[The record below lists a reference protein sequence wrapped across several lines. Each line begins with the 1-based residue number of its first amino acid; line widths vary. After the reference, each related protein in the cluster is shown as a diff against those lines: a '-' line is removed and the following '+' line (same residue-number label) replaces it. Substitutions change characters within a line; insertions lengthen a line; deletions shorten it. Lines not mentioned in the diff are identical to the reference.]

1 MKRRAILFFLLFL
14 LQMGSVPTL
23 AAEPTVAAQG
33 AALIDG
39 KTGRLLW
46 GKNADVPL
54 AMAST
59 TKIMTA
65 ILVLERARLTE
76 VVTVSKNAAQQPKV
90 HMSLQEGEQ
99 WQVGDLL
106 SAMLLRSYNDA
117 AVALA
122 EQVSGNVAKFCAE
135 MTKKAKEIGA
145 RDTVFGSPNGL
156 DSHLT
161 AEQHHST
168 AYDMALL
175 GRYAMQ
181 NQKFREI
188 VSAQYWDVPPTNKD
202 SDGYHLENAN
212 RLIHKGEKDTQSYL
226 YQYATGIKTGDT
238 DQAGR
243 CIVASARKDG
253 VELIC
258 VLFGDPQ
265 GDKYRYTRFENAPK
279 FFNWGFENYSSVSV
293 SELNLQSSFSVPVE
307 NGAFEDGGGLTAT
320 ADVSGKI
327 IAGTR
332 DFVSGVIS
340 SKDTITPNVTYR
352 DGAAALTAPIAAGDE
367 VGTVTYTCNGAAIL
381 TATLTADNSVD
392 EIGNMI
398 SANPSESPLIFDPG
412 ASDTGSPWLFWVLI
426 AVAILAIFMIIRI
439 IILRSNRRRRRR
451 RRGAAARSRT
461 AAPIRSRSRSRRFR

>member
-1 MKRRAILFFLLFL
+1 MKRVISAMLIFI
-14 LQMGSVPTL
+14 
-23 AAEPTVAAQG
+23 TVIG
-33 AALIDG
+33 LMPAALAEAAPEAPTTKHICLMDAN
-39 KTGRLLW
+39 TGAVLYEKDARS
-46 GKNADVPL
+46 KAYP
-54 AMAST
+54 AST
-59 TKIMTA
+59 TKIMTT
-65 ILVLERARLTE
+65 ILALELCDDLEEKVNVGSSFDKRGSLMKFSNNEELRIIDLIYGTMM
-76 VVTVSKNAAQQPKV
+76 VS
-90 HMSLQEGEQ
+90 G
-99 WQVGDLL
+99 
-106 SAMLLRSYNDA
+106 NDA
-117 AVALA
+117 ASALA
-122 EQVSGNVAKFCAE
+122 IHISGSQDEFSKLMNAKA
-135 MTKKAKEIGA
+135 AEIGMN
-145 RDTVFGSPNGL
+145 DTHFVKANGL
-156 DSHLT
+156 HDDNHY
-161 AEQHHST
+161 ST

-175 GRYAMQ
+175 GRYVMQ

-320 ADVSGKI
+320 ADISGKI

-340 SKDTITPNVTYR
+340 SKDTITANVTYR

-426 AVAILAIFMIIRI
+426 AVAILAIFMIIRV